1 LSKFSA
7 LFFVNDLIKFIEK
20 EAYRNSKHNRIIK
33 ESRLNL
39 IITKYTIKAL
49 FAAITTFAQT
59 DTLTA
64 EQAKT
69 MINKEVI
76 VKAMVSGARLFD
88 KDGNKTFLINL
99 DKRYSQSPL
108 TVVLYNK
115 AYKELNLQYE
125 LQEKDIV
132 VKGTLTLYNDRPQ
145 IIVSDVRNLKI
156 LK

>member
-1 LSKFSA
+1 MK
-7 LFFVNDLIKFIEK
+7 
-20 EAYRNSKHNRIIK
+20 
-33 ESRLNL
+33 NL
-39 IITKYTIKAL
+39 ITILLLLTA
-49 FAAITTFAQT
+49 FNTFAQT

-69 MINKEVI
+69 MVNKEVI

-99 DKRYSQSPL
+99 DKRYPQSPL
-108 TVVLYNK
+108 TVVLYDK

-132 VKGTLTLYNDRPQ
+132 VKGTVTLYND
-145 IIVSDVRNLKI
+145 
-156 LK
+156 

>member
-1 LSKFSA
+1 M
-7 LFFVNDLIKFIEK
+7 
-20 EAYRNSKHNRIIK
+20 
-33 ESRLNL
+33 
-39 IITKYTIKAL
+39 KYTVFIL
-49 FAAITTFAQT
+49 FLLTAFTTFAQT

-76 VKAMVSGARLFD
+76 VKANVAGARLFD

-99 DKRYSQSPL
+99 DKRYPQSPL
-108 TVVLYNK
+108 TVVLYDK
-115 AYKELNLQYE
+115 AYKDLNLQYE

-132 VKGTLTLYNDRPQ
+132 VKGTVTLYNDRPQ

>member
-1 LSKFSA
+1 MIGVSIFSSYKIPSTDQSLQKNM
-7 LFFVNDLIKFIEK
+7 LFQPHCK
-20 EAYRNSKHNRIIK
+20 
-33 ESRLNL
+33 
-39 IITKYTIKAL
+39 
-49 FAAITTFAQT
+49 T
-59 DTLTA
+59 DRQAA

-76 VKAMVSGARLFD
+76 VKANVVGAWLFD

-99 DKRYSQSPL
+99 DKRYPQSPL
-108 TVVLYNK
+108 RVVLYDKANK
-115 AYKELNLQYE
+115 DLNLQYE

-132 VKGTLTLYNDRPQ
+132 VKGTVTLYNDRLQ

>member
-1 LSKFSA
+1 MKKLITIA
-7 LFFVNDLIKFIEK
+7 TVTVLFLLTGIN
-20 EAYRNSKHNRIIK
+20 
-33 ESRLNL
+33 
-39 IITKYTIKAL
+39 
-49 FAAITTFAQT
+49 TFAQT

-76 VKAMVSGARLFD
+76 VKANVAGTRLFD

-99 DKRYSQSPL
+99 DKRYPQSPL
-108 TVVLYNK
+108 TVVLYDK
-115 AYKELNLQYE
+115 AYKDLNLQYE

-132 VKGTLTLYNDRPQ
+132 VKGTVSIYNDRPQ
-145 IIVSDVRNLKI
+145 IIVSDVKNLKI

>member
-1 LSKFSA
+1 MK
-7 LFFVNDLIKFIEK
+7 K
-20 EAYRNSKHNRIIK
+20 
-33 ESRLNL
+33 
-39 IITKYTIKAL
+39 IITFL
-49 FAAITTFAQT
+49 FLLTAINTFAQT

-76 VKAMVSGARLFD
+76 VKANVAGTRLFD

-99 DKRYSQSPL
+99 DKRYPQSPL
-108 TVVLYNK
+108 TVVLYDK

-132 VKGTLTLYNDRPQ
+132 VKGTVSVYNDRPQ
-145 IIVSDVRNLKI
+145 IIVNDVKNLKI

>member
-1 LSKFSA
+1 MRKLITIA
-7 LFFVNDLIKFIEK
+7 AATVLFLTGI
-20 EAYRNSKHNRIIK
+20 NS
-33 ESRLNL
+33 
-39 IITKYTIKAL
+39 
-49 FAAITTFAQT
+49 FAQS

-76 VKAMVSGARLFD
+76 VKAMVAGSRLFD

-99 DKRYSQSPL
+99 DKRYPQSPL
-108 TVVLYNK
+108 TVVLYDK

-125 LQEKDIV
+125 LEEKDIV
-132 VKGTLTLYNDRPQ
+132 VKGTISVYNDRPQ
-145 IIVSDVRNLKI
+145 IIVNDVKNLKI

>member
-1 LSKFSA
+1 MKKLITF
-7 LFFVNDLIKFIEK
+7 LFLLTGIN
-20 EAYRNSKHNRIIK
+20 
-33 ESRLNL
+33 
-39 IITKYTIKAL
+39 
-49 FAAITTFAQT
+49 TFAQT

-76 VKAMVSGARLFD
+76 VKANVAGTRLFD

-99 DKRYSQSPL
+99 DKRYPQSPL
-108 TVVLYNK
+108 TVVLYDK

-132 VKGTLTLYNDRPQ
+132 VKGTVSVYNDRPQ
-145 IIVSDVRNLKI
+145 IIVNDVKNLKI